1 MQKDLATKARL
12 LDEEG
17 YFYNFDR
24 ELYVNRR
31 IRKAFSIDFIEEHDE
46 AEIEERIRRATD
58 KRKWQFYFNSGPS
71 EAVKRELERVL
82 G

>member
-1 MQKDLATKARL
+1 MQKTLATKARI
-12 LDEEG
+12 LDEAG
-17 YFYNFDR
+17 YAYNFDR

-31 IRKAFSIDFIEEHDE
+31 TRKAFSIDFIEDHDE

-58 KRKWQFYFNSGPS
+58 RRKWQFYFNSDPS
-71 EAVKRELERVL
+71 ETVKRELERVL

>member
-1 MQKDLATKARL
+1 MQKALAMKARI
-12 LDEEG
+12 LDDAG

-24 ELYVNRR
+24 ELYVNRKT
-31 IRKAFSIDFIEEHDE
+31 RKAFSIDFIEDHDE
-46 AEIEERIRRATD
+46 AEIEQRIRRAKD
-58 KRKWQFYFNSGPS
+58 KRKWQFYFNSDPS